1 MAFML
6 PLPLIPTLP
15 EGTLTFSGIA
25 AFLGL
30 LIKVYNLGR
39 SDERLR
45 KEDEKLRTEVNGLG
59 NFTRK
64 GVQEKHELRL
74 NNLEKALLIVSKHD
88 PETRRI
94 VEILTEPVKVPAKEI
109 EKVPE

>member
-6 PLPLIPTLP
+6 PLSIIPTLP

-45 KEDEKLRTEVNGLG
+45 KEDEKLRIQVNGLG

-64 GVQEKHELRL
+64 EVEEKHELRL

-94 VEILTEPVKVPAKEI
+94 VEILTVPVKVVD
-109 EKVPE
+109 KVTEQRPE